1 MWFAT
6 LLYAAFSFEL
16 KLGRFN
22 HLIFPIN
29 SLTILNVSLQFCK
42 QGQLLLHLGLLMQ
55 NSEDKGHPISV
66 STTFFTPLD
75 VYCFFVLDI
84 EQNSV

>member
-1 MWFAT
+1 
-6 LLYAAFSFEL
+6 L

-55 NSEDKGHPISV
+55 N
-66 STTFFTPLD
+66 
-75 VYCFFVLDI
+75 
-84 EQNSV
+84 